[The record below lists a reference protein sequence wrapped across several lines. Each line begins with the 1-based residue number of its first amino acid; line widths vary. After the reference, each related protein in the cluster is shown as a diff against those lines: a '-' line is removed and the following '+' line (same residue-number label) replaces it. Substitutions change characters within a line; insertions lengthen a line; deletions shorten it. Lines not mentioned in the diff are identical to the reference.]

1 LVEITLLTQAA
12 RTLQK
17 GAVRKLI
24 PFLYTLRLREPRN
37 PKITIYGYNTYYDKH
52 RDNNYMLITFT
63 DNQVHVTD
71 GHRFTLTVYD
81 AVQLYTRAICMCT
94 YVTFPCRLILLY
106 HKKYQMKIPNTFFS
120 GDILIRVTYSHFL

>member
-94 YVTFPCRLILLY
+94 YVTFPMQRPERDLPTAITYNLTY
-106 HKKYQMKIPNTFFS
+106 TVS
-120 GDILIRVTYSHFL
+120 G